1 MKKDKQLNIRISQE
15 DYNYIRERSKR
26 ANLTITGYVTKS
38 ALNKKILVADGYKEF
53 VGELRKIGVN
63 LNQIARNSNAGI
75 NTNPDIS
82 KFQKDI
88 NVIWQSLKYFPLKE
102 I

>member
-63 LNQIARNSNAGI
+63 LNQIAKNSNAGI

-82 KFQKDI
+82 QFQKDI